1 MPFEYCNIFNV
12 LIIDNDETYI
22 EKLLTFFQKINN
34 IYVFIARNKENAMK
48 IINDKEIDL
57 ILFDLIMTEIDG
69 FELCLKLKQDKETKN
84 IPIIFLTE
92 ENNIDNITKAFNI
105 GCSDYI
111 NKLFNEQEFKARIFT
126 QLKFHLLLQE
136 LTLKQNQLAYLST
149 IDPLTKLNNSIYLN
163 SKIKHAIKNNINF
176 WIVHIQIEHLEK
188 IYNTSGYS
196 KAENILRDSAQILK
210 EVLNNSEIVARL
222 YGAHFGVMVPD
233 LERKELESLLTKLVN
248 RINLL
253 HNVHSIVVA
262 NKVYQSDNLSSL
274 LNRCDITLKE
284 QKKLDTLP
292 YLIKE

>member
-176 WIVHIQIEHLEK
+176 WIGIFRLK
-188 IYNTSGYS
+188 I
-196 KAENILRDSAQILK
+196 
-210 EVLNNSEIVARL
+210 
-222 YGAHFGVMVPD
+222 
-233 LERKELESLLTKLVN
+233 
-248 RINLL
+248 
-253 HNVHSIVVA
+253 
-262 NKVYQSDNLSSL
+262 
-274 LNRCDITLKE
+274 
-284 QKKLDTLP
+284 
-292 YLIKE
+292 